1 MRKKLALL
9 LAALMASSTMLM
21 ACGDTTQGSSGTGS
35 TAAGTSD
42 EQEPVTIT
50 MAGESRIVTTLMAE
64 KFNEQNPNIT
74 IEYKHPDGSGWIS
87 NEMLLKWA
95 AAGDLP
101 DIFYLQNPGVLVQN
115 DLMLDLKPYYDAD
128 PDNQLFYQN
137 LVQYSMVGDQ
147 MVILP
152 YSISFYGLM
161 VNKDLI
167 AANNLE
173 VPDYDWTI
181 DELVTIAQGLTRPG
195 SQLGLYDVTF
205 WSSLIPQYDTSLE
218 HAGYNRAENTWDLGE
233 AWQTSVQICADLV
246 VNNYTAAERLNRI
259 PQGEDGN
266 WDDWYA
272 ASREICGVD
281 DPWILWQQGGVGIWG
296 EGSYWSN
303 WDQNNDLYPGFD
315 WDFYPIPVAEE
326 GNISRPTIITD
337 SYAISKN
344 CENPDA
350 AYEVLKFFTYSKE
363 GFDARC
369 EIWEEY
375 DAEALKAEYPEMAEA
390 GEILDTMSFNLSPVD
405 DQEVRDKWCEL
416 YNAKP
421 GLRYIIDNMAESNPF
436 IDGFKLIPGWQ
447 EVYTDIIEPA
457 LKESVWTGEKT
468 AADVAAELQDRVNTV
483 QQEVFAAMED
493 TAS

>member
-147 MVILP
+147 MVLLP

-205 WSSLIPQYDTSLE
+205 WSSLRATTARRTPGTS
-218 HAGYNRAENTWDLGE
+218 
-233 AWQTSVQICADLV
+233 
-246 VNNYTAAERLNRI
+246 
-259 PQGEDGN
+259 
-266 WDDWYA
+266 
-272 ASREICGVD
+272 
-281 DPWILWQQGGVGIWG
+281 
-296 EGSYWSN
+296 
-303 WDQNNDLYPGFD
+303 
-315 WDFYPIPVAEE
+315 
-326 GNISRPTIITD
+326 
-337 SYAISKN
+337 
-344 CENPDA
+344 
-350 AYEVLKFFTYSKE
+350 
-363 GFDARC
+363 
-369 EIWEEY
+369 
-375 DAEALKAEYPEMAEA
+375 
-390 GEILDTMSFNLSPVD
+390 
-405 DQEVRDKWCEL
+405 
-416 YNAKP
+416 AKP
-421 GLRYIIDNMAESNPF
+421 GRPPYRSVRIWSSTTTLPPNASTGSRRAKTATGTTGTPRPARSAASTIRGSSGSRAASASGAKVPTGATGIRTTTC
-436 IDGFKLIPGWQ
+436 I
-447 EVYTDIIEPA
+447 PA
-457 LKESVWTGEKT
+457 LIGTSIPSPSQRKATSPVRPSSPTATPSAKT
-468 AADVAAELQDRVNTV
+468 VKIPTPPTRC
-483 QQEVFAAMED
+483 
-493 TAS
+493 